1 MADGLLHI
9 ESKEFLEVSEEIL
22 EKGKQFSFMARGKSM
37 SPFIREDDT
46 VVISPISGSI
56 GVGDIVL
63 AKTNQ
68 GAPVLHRIIKFSPTG
83 VVTKGDAAQED
94 DGFIPAENVLGK
106 VVQVSGEGFNFH
118 LNFPFK
124 YFITKRNFFE
134 KIFRRFPILKKTL
147 KKILRVPPANVT

>member
-1 MADGLLHI
+1 MADRHLHV
-9 ESKEFLEVSEEIL
+9 ENKEFLDISEEIL
-22 EKGKQFSFMARGKSM
+22 EKGKQFSFMARGNSM

-46 VVISPISGSI
+46 VVISPISGTI

-68 GAPVLHRIIKFSPTG
+68 GTPVLHRIIKFSPIG
-83 VVTKGDAAQED
+83 VVTKGDAVRED

-124 YFITKRNFFE
+124 YLITKRKFFE
-134 KIFRRFPILKKTL
+134 KIFRRFPILKKML
-147 KKILRVPPANVT
+147 KKILRIPEQT